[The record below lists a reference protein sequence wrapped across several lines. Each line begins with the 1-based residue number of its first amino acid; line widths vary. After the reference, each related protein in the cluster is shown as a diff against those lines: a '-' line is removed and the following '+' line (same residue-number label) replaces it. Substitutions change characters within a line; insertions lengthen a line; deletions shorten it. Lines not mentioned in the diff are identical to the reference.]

1 MDIKI
6 EVQWTRAE
14 IEKLLERDLN
24 EKGFALYT
32 RPGEKEPYF
41 EWSGAPFEG
50 TQLPLLRV
58 KTQATVNGV
67 LCPSAS
73 MTTTYAVLGS
83 PPIPNDEFSALSTV
97 TTYTGP
103 DGKVQVQRLPAMGP
117 THVPSPQRI
126 GPLTP
131 SKRLL
136 SPEEVEALAQLLPDP
151 QYAEAILNSNSEDL
165 FPGASKKR
173 PD

>member
-6 EVQWTRAE
+6 EVQWTRTE

-58 KTQATVNGV
+58 KTQATVSGV
-67 LCPSAS
+67 LCPA
-73 MTTTYAVLGS
+73 S
-83 PPIPNDEFSALSTV
+83 PPIFVHGVDPAIPNNEFSALSTV

-103 DGKVQVQRLPAMGP
+103 DGRVQVQRIPA
-117 THVPSPQRI
+117 TDAVHVPSPQHI
-126 GPLTP
+126 GSPTP

-136 SPEEVEALAQLLPDP
+136 SPEEVEALAALLPDP
-151 QYAEAILNSNSEDL
+151 RYAEAILNSDSEDL